1 VALTFYGPPNR
12 KPKVATRCLPS
23 TNYIVAPLVPNPI
36 DHFGARLERR
46 RNISVSDRAAVV
58 IGPWSRQSGFSLR

>member
-1 VALTFYGPPNR
+1 MSITFDGAPDR

-23 TNYIVAPLVPNPI
+23 TNHIIAPRVPNPI

-46 RNISVSDRAAVV
+46 RNISISDRAAAV
-58 IGPWSRQSGFSLR
+58 IRP